1 MKVSIF
7 YLKEDLRYFGDE
19 EQNIIARMNY
29 ENGFREYIEEP
40 LSIETHYAEVKS
52 FEIED
57 VLYPDVNELM
67 NELFEM
73 YNFSMARIVTQMVRE
88 GELEGIDHSSMSIGD
103 IIKVNEELYIV
114 EGIGFRK
121 IN

>member
-19 EQNIIARMNY
+19 EQNIVARMNY
-29 ENGFREYIEEP
+29 ENGYREYIEEP
-40 LSIETHYAEVKS
+40 LSIETHYVRVKS

-67 NELFEM
+67 NELFQL
-73 YNFSMARIVTQMVRE
+73 YNFTMARIITEKVRA

-103 IIKVNEELYIV
+103 IIRLNEDLYIV